1 MGIFMRWLAA
11 FFLLAA
17 TLNPTGANYVV
28 WASTHW
34 RDQLPLTVLLGLL
47 LLVGYAIALS
57 ATLNSIGT
65 FGMVV
70 IAAIFGC
77 TVWVL
82 EDWGLLSLSNGDVRM
97 WLGLAALSVVFAA
110 GLSWSLIKQRLTGQ
124 ATFDDGED

>member
-11 FFLLAA
+11 FLLLAA

-28 WASTHW
+28 WASENW

-65 FGMVV
+65 FGMGV

-82 EDWGLLSLSNGDVRM
+82 EDWGLLSLTNGDVRM

-124 ATFDDGED
+124 ATYDDGED